1 MRIDWKIKHF
11 NSLSTKEL
19 LFFVNLRVKVF
30 VIEQNCPYPEADGLD
45 SSSFHVICKNNSNQ
59 LIETARIILPSK
71 LYVKYSIAKIVFR
84 QEFRQISI
92 GKQLLQLC
100 ISYLKKK
107 LGANSIRIPA
117 LKYLEE
123 FYHSFNFKPINEF
136 TQRDTHMSKYF
147 GINLI

>member
-19 LFFVNLRVKVF
+19 LFIVNLRVKVF

-71 LYVKYSIAKIVFR
+71 LYVKYSIGKIVFR

-100 ISYLKKK
+100 ISYLRKE
-107 LGANSIRIPA
+107 LGENFIRISV

-123 FYHSFNFKPINEF
+123 FHQSSDFKPINEF
-136 TQRDTHMSKYF
+136 TLRDTHLSKYF

>member
-45 SSSFHVICKNNSNQ
+45 YSSFHVICKNNSNQ
-59 LIETARIILPSK
+59 LIETAGIILPSK
-71 LYVKYSIAKIVFR
+71 LYVKYSIVKIVFR

-100 ISYLKKK
+100 ISYLKKQ
-107 LGANSIRIPA
+107 LDA
-117 LKYLEE
+117 LRECHIHENPLQKVVDELTAKNLELQASLQSLQE
-123 FYHSFNFKPINEF
+123 
-136 TQRDTHMSKYF
+136 
-147 GINLI
+147 

>member
-19 LFFVNLRVKVF
+19 FFIVNHRVKVF
-30 VIEQNCPYPEADGLD
+30 VMEQNCPYPEADGLD
-45 SSSFHVICKNNSNQ
+45 SSSFNVICKKSSNQ
-59 LIETARIILPSK
+59 QFKTARIILLFK
-71 LYVKYSIAKIVFR
+71 LYVKYAIGKIVFR

-100 ISYLKKK
+100 ISYIKKE
-107 LGANSIRIPA
+107 LEANSIRISA
-117 LKYLEE
+117 LKHLEE
-123 FYHSFNFKPINEF
+123 FHQSFTFKPINEF
-136 TQRDTHMSKYF
+136 TQKDTHMSKCF